1 MIDRL
6 VERLFPTRASTQT
19 WMILTLLL
27 VVGIA
32 VAAVGLYLTFVLRSE
47 VQIAFQQTM
56 MQQTLRVAELV
67 EAEADPARRLAQVE
81 TMTRFGDLRIT
92 VVEGNDVLDIDRGA
106 IRSESDV
113 LSASVLQFS
122 GGGEVNFDERKEDG
136 RLIYHTALQREASG
150 LIIRVAQPRPTLFGL
165 IDRMQFTL
173 IVAMVMAL
181 LLAVFGSWITAQRV
195 TEPLVAIR
203 NSARAISEG
212 KLDEEIFVDSR
223 AAEFQDLAQSLN
235 LMSDTFKEKIDE
247 LQKMA
252 ALQNEFIG
260 NVSHEVR
267 NPIFAV
273 GGYLEALASD
283 SLTSDKRKFYAEKG
297 LTNLERLNNL
307 FSDLIEIA
315 RLEYREDLI
324 KPSVFELSEL
334 LDEVYDIE
342 TAKAVEKGIELIV
355 ENPNIPVQAD
365 RARIRQVLI
374 NLTDNA
380 IAYSDEGT
388 VRCRY
393 RRHLDK
399 VRIEVV
405 DTGRGIP
412 EEHLEHIFERFHRVD
427 PDRSRKS
434 GGTGLGLSIV
444 KQILAAHG
452 ENIHVEST
460 MGRGTRFWFEVPYE
474 EAPAP
479 PESAA

>member
-1 MIDRL
+1 MFERL
-6 VERLFPTRASTQT
+6 VERIFPTRASTQT

-32 VAAVGLYLTFVLRSE
+32 VAAVGLYITFVLRSE
-47 VQIAFQQTM
+47 VQIAYQQTM
-56 MQQTLRVAELV
+56 LQQTSRVASIV
-67 EAEADPARRLAQVE
+67 EAEADPARQLEEIQ

-92 VVEGNDVLDIDRGA
+92 VVSDTLLMDVDRGA
-106 IRSESDV
+106 LRQDADLMSNPEMQFDDTSELNFVRRQVDGQTV
-113 LSASVLQFS
+113 YFTAIKRASS
-122 GGGEVNFDERKEDG
+122 GM
-136 RLIYHTALQREASG
+136 
-150 LIIRVAQPRPTLFGL
+150 IIRVAQPRPMLFGL
-165 IDRMQFTL
+165 IGRLQFTL

-181 LLAVFGSWITAQRV
+181 LLAMFGSWIAAQRV
-195 TEPLVAIR
+195 TQPLVSIR
-203 NSARAISEG
+203 NSAAAISEG

-223 AAEFQDLAQSLN
+223 AAEFQDLAKSLN

-283 SLTSDKRKFYAEKG
+283 GLDADKRKFYAEKG

-334 LDEVYDIE
+334 LDEVYEIE
-342 TAKAVEKGIELIV
+342 KSRAGEKGIELVV
-355 ENPNIPVQAD
+355 ENPVAHVRAD

-412 EEHLEHIFERFHRVD
+412 EEHLERIFERFHRVD

-460 MGRGTRFWFEVPYE
+460 VGRGTRFWFELAFE
-474 EAPAP
+474 EQEATDA
-479 PESAA
+479 EA

>member
-1 MIDRL
+1 MFERL
-6 VERLFPTRASTQT
+6 VERIFPTRASTQT

-32 VAAVGLYLTFVLRSE
+32 VAAVGLYITFVLRSE
-47 VQIAFQQTM
+47 VQITYQQTM
-56 MQQTLRVAELV
+56 LQQTSRVTSII
-67 EAEADPARRLAQVE
+67 EAEADPAKRLEQIQ

-92 VVEGNDVLDIDRGA
+92 VVQDTLLIDVDKGVLRQDADVLA
-106 IRSESDV
+106 EPEM
-113 LSASVLQFS
+113 QFS
-122 GGGEVNFDERKEDG
+122 GNSELNFVRRDVGNRTM
-136 RLIYHTALQREASG
+136 YFTAVKRADTG
-150 LIIRVAQPRPTLFGL
+150 MIVRVAQQRPTLFGL
-165 IDRMQFTL
+165 IGRLQFTL

-181 LLAVFGSWITAQRV
+181 LLAVFGSWIAAQRV
-195 TEPLVAIR
+195 TQPLVTIR
-203 NSARAISEG
+203 NSAKSISEG

-223 AAEFQDLAQSLN
+223 AAEFQDLAKSLN

-283 SLTSDKRKFYAEKG
+283 GLAADKRKFYAEKG

-324 KPSVFELSEL
+324 KPTVFELSEL
-334 LDEVYDIE
+334 LDEVYEIE
-342 TAKAVEKGIELIV
+342 KSKAEEKGIELVV
-355 ENPNIPVQAD
+355 ENPVVLVRAD

-412 EEHLEHIFERFHRVD
+412 EEHLERIFERFHRVD

-452 ENIHVEST
+452 ENIYVEST
-460 MGRGTRFWFEVPYE
+460 IGRGTRFWFELAYE
-474 EAPAP
+474 EAEALDG
-479 PESAA
+479 EV